1 MTLKTFGSN
10 FLEIVNAMHSH
21 STSFAALD
29 NINVRLGTENF
40 VNIHKLIE
48 DVAGR
53 FRNGVSQEKK
63 TSL

>member
-1 MTLKTFGSN
+1 MKSFGST
-10 FLEIVNAMHSH
+10 FLEIVYGTTNSH

-29 NINVRLGTENF
+29 NINVSFGTENF

-53 FRNGVSQEKK
+53 FRNGVSH
-63 TSL
+63 